1 MREENRSEIIHDA
14 INFLDDEMIEEVN
27 GLRGGVS
34 VENVST
40 QTQVQDEND
49 KMIDFTSKNRYPWR
63 KWVALAASI
72 CLIVIVGNAWE
83 ISNGGKPNTNDDLIL
98 DENVQDGMEGE
109 PSDLVGNADGGLGQD
124 DNFGSSDFDENLS
137 DVNNPTLSDN
147 TPIRDIMNLLN
158 YSAVIYLDKPA
169 TDFAE
174 MAKENL
180 PEDVC
185 EIVDKFLDSAQ
196 RGNVVLVD
204 SVSWGEAVENADGHL
219 YFELENGKNAHL
231 VLIGDGKICN
241 YDTKT
246 AWIEM
251 DKRIYRILVEALKEE

>member
-14 INFLDDEMIEEVN
+14 LNFLDDEMIEEVDR
-27 GLRGGVS
+27 LRGGVS
-34 VENVST
+34 VENAST

-49 KMIDFTSKNRYPWR
+49 KLISFASENRHPWR
-63 KWVALAASI
+63 KWVALAAGI
-72 CLIVIVGNAWE
+72 CLVIVGNVWE
-83 ISNGGKPNTNDDLIL
+83 ASNGGNPNTNSNQIH
-98 DENVQDGMEGE
+98 DENVQDGIEGE
-109 PSDLVGNADGGLGQD
+109 PSDLVGNADGSLGQD
-124 DNFGSSDFDENLS
+124 DDFGLSDFDENLS

-147 TPIRDIMNLLN
+147 TPIKEIMNMLS

-169 TDFAE
+169 ADFAE
-174 MAKENL
+174 MEKANL

-196 RGNVVLVD
+196 HGKVVLVD
-204 SVSWGEAVENADGHL
+204 AVSWEEAVEKADGHL

-251 DKRIYRILVEALKEE
+251 DKRIYRILVEALREE